1 MNSIPTEKNT
11 TDGSNMSAPNMSAPN
26 MSAPNTSAP
35 NTSTPKTNSFS
46 FNRILLKAKYSLYSA
61 LVFFLFANPET
72 ILILQRFF
80 GKFVTFITP
89 GGAPTIAGIFINT
102 GLFFFTMLSLMLL
115 PSE

>member
-1 MNSIPTEKNT
+1 MNSVATETKKNT
-11 TDGSNMSAPNMSAPN
+11 TDSMAKSPNS
-26 MSAPNTSAP
+26 
-35 NTSTPKTNSFS
+35 SFS
-46 FNRILLKAKYSLYSA
+46 FNRIMLKAKYSLYSA

-80 GKFVTFITP
+80 GRFVTFITP

-102 GLFFFTMLSLMLL
+102 GLFFLTMLSLMLL